1 MGKNAMQGLIFNFA
15 KDRVHHYQ
23 QTNSYITRVQLAS
36 EEIKE
41 AWMIPAYWDR
51 DVDKFAF

>member
-1 MGKNAMQGLIFNFA
+1 MQGLIFNFA